1 MTDLHQAD
9 QIKEAFFAKYR
20 EILTKPEDDDVWYR
34 WLSIK
39 GERTDQSDF
48 RNLIE
53 NDSVRYSIVYRALFS
68 LIAPYLASEFW
79 PNVVLPY
86 PSANRMIRIT
96 QKFDNLNPSIIEFIA
111 DLLELGMSCFRQ
123 YNFDA
128 DCLNTLLSLLWTHR
142 YQPVGK
148 YIFERIPIMT
158 KAEINSNPLAKIFRD
173 IPNYAKEAD
182 QIARRQILELRGD
195 MTYKCLRT
203 QKYCSAIAPNYPG
216 SEAVFKDQLAFVLSL
231 NDKNIRPLYC
241 VANRIIELLSSQD
254 DSKAMLERLCYLAMS
269 DFDKSEPEQSR
280 LGRYHLARYAIDSGH
295 MSRKTRKKAKYFL
308 DKNADKIERILANDE
323 QQEKELDQILEDM
336 R

>member
-1 MTDLHQAD
+1 MTDLHQVD

-20 EILTKPEDDDVWYR
+20 EILTKPEDDDVWQR

-39 GERTDQSDF
+39 GERTDHSDF

-195 MTYKCLRT
+195 TTYKWLRI
-203 QKYCSAIAPNYPG
+203 QNYSGAIAPNYPV
-216 SEAVFKDQLAFVLSL
+216 STTVFQDQLTFLL
-231 NDKNIRPLYC
+231 GLKDKNIYPLYK
-241 VANRIIELLSSQD
+241 VADKIIEILSETDSGRALLEQ
-254 DSKAMLERLCYLAMS
+254 LCLVAVS
-269 DFDKSEPEQSR
+269 DFSEISNQVAR
-280 LGRYHLARYAIDSGH
+280 LGQYKLAIYATESGY
-295 MSRKTRKKAKYFL
+295 MSGKTRKKAKYFIN
-308 DKNADKIERILANDE
+308 KKSKEIEAIRE
-323 QQEKELDQILEDM
+323 EERRQETITEEIYNDM